1 MNKLTYACTTFL
13 SAFLIFIIQPVLAKS
28 LLPSFGGSV
37 FVWVVCMLFFQSGL
51 LLGYTYAYLLSKH
64 AFKIQVAIHCCMLAV
79 SFYFI
84 DNTLPSSL
92 SDSQQWPP
100 LILMQLLTV
109 KILLPFALLSSTS
122 PLLQSWY
129 CQIKHTDFPYYFY
142 SISNAGSLLGL
153 FCFPFVLEWW
163 LRLDQQM
170 AGWNILYFVFAALC
184 TLSAL
189 PLLGL
194 KSTYTEKIDKQAIAP
209 SPKTISLWL
218 GLSALGSA
226 FMLASTNF
234 ILQNIINMPLIWILP
249 LSLYLVTFIVTFAK
263 PKQYNRNF
271 WALSIGI
278 WTLLLAWSIH
288 SNAIVNNLL
297 NGVAVVLALL
307 YSACMLCH
315 GELIQRKPS
324 TQYLTLFYLIMSLG
338 GVLGGLFVT
347 LGGYWLFNDLWDF
360 YIPFALIAGISI
372 YILLK
377 QYFTTRHKWDLFML
391 SGSVLSL
398 CIFGLA
404 HLEPM
409 FNNSIHL
416 VTKTRS
422 AYGMIKVEDARS
434 TTTNHT
440 SDHRRLV
447 HGPIIHGKQFLAPL
461 KKNFATTYYGKES
474 GIGYSVDFLRKKNA
488 RLKIAVIGLGAGT
501 IAALCN
507 NKDQVDFYEIDA
519 KMLSISQTYFSFIQD
534 SKAKA
539 NFYLGDGRIE
549 MQKLLNQLGSQQYD
563 LIALD
568 AFNGDSIPFHL
579 ITVEALE
586 LYQKHLKPKG
596 IIAFHTSNKFIDLKP
611 ITQALAQNKLL
622 WHFWVETVGEPK
634 IGTLASTWALMSR
647 DPELAPWLYQIDQ
660 SISLS
665 QKAQKPLLWTDNHN
679 SMLPLI
685 VWSPPDNS

>member
-1 MNKLTYACTTFL
+1 MNKLIYACTTFL

-37 FVWVVCMLFFQSGL
+37 FVWIVCMLFFQGGL
-51 LLGYTYAYLLSKH
+51 LLGYTYAYLLSKQR
-64 AFKIQVAIHCCMLAV
+64 FTLQVTVHCCMLAL

-92 SDSQQWPP
+92 TDSRQWPP
-100 LILMQLLTV
+100 LILMQLLTL
-109 KILLPFALLSSTS
+109 KILLPFSLLSSTS

-129 CQIKHTDFPYYFY
+129 CQIKKTDFPYYFY

-153 FCFPFVLEWW
+153 FCFPFALEWW
-163 LRLDQQM
+163 LSLDQQI
-170 AGWNILYFVFAALC
+170 AGWNILYFIFAGLC

-194 KSTYTEKIDKQAIAP
+194 KTKYIEKIDADATVP
-209 SPKTISLWL
+209 TRNTILLWL
-218 GLSALGSA
+218 GLSMLSSA

-297 NGVAVVLALL
+297 NGVIVVLALL
-307 YSACMLCH
+307 YSVCMLCH

-338 GVLGGLFVT
+338 GVFGGLFVT

-360 YIPFALIAGISI
+360 YIPFIIISGISA
-372 YILLK
+372 YILYK
-377 QYFTTRHKWDLFML
+377 QYSATQHKWDLFAI
-391 SGSVLSL
+391 SCSVLSL
-398 CIFGLA
+398 CAFGLV
-404 HLEPM
+404 HLEPI
-409 FNNSIHL
+409 FNNHIHL
-416 VTKTRS
+416 ITKTRS
-422 AYGMIKVEDARS
+422 AYGIIRVEDVHSA
-434 TTTNHT
+434 THPDNN
-440 SDHRRLV
+440 HRRLV

-461 KKNFATTYYGKES
+461 HKNIATTYYGKKS
-474 GIGYSVDFLRKKNA
+474 GVGYSLHFLRKHTPS
-488 RLKIAVIGLGAGT
+488 LKIAVIGLGAGT

-507 NKDQVDFYEIDA
+507 SKDQIDFYEIDS
-519 KMLSISQTYFSFIQD
+519 KMLSISQIYFSFIQN
-534 SKAKA
+534 SKAKT

-549 MQKLLNQLGSQQYD
+549 MQRILKQLGSQQYD

-586 LYQKHLKPKG
+586 MYRQHLKPNG

-611 ITQALAQNKLL
+611 ITQALAQHKSL
-622 WHFWVETVGEPK
+622 WHFWVETTGEPK
-634 IGTLASTWALMSR
+634 AGTLPSTWALLSR
-647 DPELAPWLYQIDQ
+647 NPELAPWLYQVDQ
-660 SISLS
+660 SINLS
-665 QKAQKPLLWTDNHN
+665 QKAKKSLLWTDKEN

-685 VWSPPDNS
+685 VWSPPNNS